1 MLPEKCGDGSLTGK
15 SVWTFLAFVSAGN
28 LAGKCNRGPY
38 GHPLP
43 SETGSGPIFFI
54 NRVIVSAQ
62 ATDEVKT
69 VRTLM
74 VARDITRRQLATAL
88 GPKIRNL
95 NGHLT
100 RGVECVR
107 TRAKLE
113 KFFGCAI
120 WCHPQE
126 FARRRHC
133 EKVLGFDPETLMD
146 SELLPLAIRVR
157 IPGPTG
163 LCRRQLVER
172 LHDFSSAN
180 PNHPKPV

>member
-1 MLPEKCGDGSLTGK
+1 M
-15 SVWTFLAFVSAGN
+15 GN
-28 LAGKCNRGPY
+28 LADSNATAAP
-38 GHPLP
+38 
-43 SETGSGPIFFI
+43 TGIRSQARQGGADFFI
-54 NRVIVSAQ
+54 NRLIVSAQ

-88 GPKIRNL
+88 GLKIRNL

-163 LCRRQLVER
+163 LCRRQLVDR
-172 LHDFSSAN
+172 LLDFSSAN
-180 PNHPKPV
+180 PNHPQIL